1 MANGIEIET
10 ESLASDIQSMTQA
23 VEELEGQTKE
33 MYQLMEELDQMW
45 DGPANEAFQAQFAA
59 DHEEMERFCR
69 ALREMI
75 GEMEYARRAYEQCE
89 EEVYEAVT
97 AIQMEG
103 GV

>member
-1 MANGIEIET
+1 
-10 ESLASDIQSMTQA
+10 
-23 VEELEGQTKE
+23 
-33 MYQLMEELDQMW
+33 
-45 DGPANEAFQAQFAA
+45 
-59 DHEEMERFCR
+59 MERFCR